1 MTKAFQMAAEKEV
14 QMNNSRVQLERLK
27 TEKSALDNEVKELEG
42 RVDHFVQSLMKLL
55 RLPGLVRD
63 LETRMQTLEKKHNT
77 NFVAGK

>member
-1 MTKAFQMAAEKEV
+1 MAAEKEV